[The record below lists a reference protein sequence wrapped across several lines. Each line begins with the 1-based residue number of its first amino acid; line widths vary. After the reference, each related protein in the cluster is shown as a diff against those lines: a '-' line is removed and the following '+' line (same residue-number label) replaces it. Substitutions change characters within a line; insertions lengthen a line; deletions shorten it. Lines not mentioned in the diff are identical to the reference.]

1 MEKRKW
7 TIALALICIVS
18 LSCNVLLLIWA
29 RNRNGAETG
38 DTNETDTEE
47 QSETPVNWTLE
58 SWRSSLKAMDV
69 DADVAFFGD
78 SITKNGAWAEAFPD
92 VRIVNLG
99 LSGDSVSGMTS
110 RVDMIASVKAEKV
123 FILGGINSLKG
134 SNSAEILEQY
144 QNMLESVHEAVPD
157 AQIYVQSV
165 LPISAEKEEVCT
177 DNLVIVS
184 FNAEIEKLA
193 EEAGATY
200 INIHD
205 LYELD
210 GLMDPNLTKD
220 GIHLKPEAYDRWYQA
235 IEEYVYD

>member
-1 MEKRKW
+1 
-7 TIALALICIVS
+7 
-18 LSCNVLLLIWA
+18 
-29 RNRNGAETG
+29 
-38 DTNETDTEE
+38 
-47 QSETPVNWTLE
+47 
-58 SWRSSLKAMDV
+58 
-69 DADVAFFGD
+69 
-78 SITKNGAWAEAFPD
+78 
-92 VRIVNLG
+92 
-99 LSGDSVSGMTS
+99 
-110 RVDMIASVKAEKV
+110 
-123 FILGGINSLKG
+123 
-134 SNSAEILEQY
+134 
-144 QNMLESVHEAVPD
+144 MLESVHEAVPD

-177 DNLVIVS
+177 DNSVIVS